1 MLKGIDPDSRK
12 EITLYSFF
20 ETAFAE
26 YENKI
31 NKMVRALEDEANY
44 LQQLIEKLNKIS
56 DEWQAVKDSLRYI
69 NKDIGEI
76 PIITAIDTGM
86 TAQSNKTEKE
96 MEELI
101 LCIVNEVN
109 NNNLSKTSLN

>member
-1 MLKGIDPDSRK
+1 M
-12 EITLYSFF
+12 YSFF

-31 NKMVRALEDEANY
+31 NKMISALEDEANY

-56 DEWQAVKDSLRYI
+56 DEWQTIEDSLLHFRKYGAGNPCI
-69 NKDIGEI
+69 YPPEQNE
-76 PIITAIDTGM
+76 AI
-86 TAQSNKTEKE
+86 EKE
-96 MEELI
+96 LEELI

-109 NNNLSKTSLN
+109 NNHPGTVSLN

>member
-56 DEWQAVKDSLRYI
+56 DEWQTIEDSLLHFRKYGAGTPCI
-69 NKDIGEI
+69 YPAEQNH
-76 PIITAIDTGM
+76 AI
-86 TAQSNKTEKE
+86 EKE
-96 MEELI
+96 LEELI